1 MILLLLILSLFG
13 ILSLEY
19 FSLKR
24 DLSNPAF
31 LFTLGFFIASLIL
44 SCFIQK
50 WSVDLHW
57 TSFSVIILG
66 NLGVYLGACA
76 CSKFFKTNKR
86 IYITDTNN
94 SPTKLVSL
102 NGLIFLFA
110 LQIAMYLLRI
120 YLLKQFYGGSLPS
133 ALAAHTMAIK
143 FGTEK
148 TLQMPFGSSFFY
160 GMSGTIGYVC
170 AFLLPFYMMYKN
182 IPFRQKFWLWAN
194 FILCMIGSLLSSG
207 RTAMICLLISFASFY
222 IISLN
227 LRKIKIKIN
236 VILKWLTVA
245 FLFLFSFQQLGY
257 VIGREESESNW
268 FDEIGIYCGAEIQN
282 LDDFI
287 EEPKF
292 QNYDNLYGQ
301 LTFNLFYNKFGYLIG
316 VNQLITEGRDYHRF
330 NYRNEYS
337 LGNVDTALQHYW
349 YDFGITGTFI
359 LCLFIGVFMQALYKL
374 ITRSKNIWIKGY
386 ITPYLF
392 VYSIMIPTTF
402 MSFFS
407 EAFFEKIIQLFDF
420 RFWTTYILI
429 YIILY
434 KKNFAKK
441 TSFIS
446 SSKRFM

>member
-13 ILSLEY
+13 FLSLEY

-44 SCFIQK
+44 SCFIRK

-76 CSKFFKTNKR
+76 CSKFCKTSKR
-86 IYITDTNN
+86 IHITDTNN
-94 SPTKLVSL
+94 NPTKLVSL
-102 NGLIFLFA
+102 NGLLILFG
-110 LQIAMYLLRI
+110 LQLIIYLLRI
-120 YLLKQFYGGSLPS
+120 YLLKQYYGGGLSS
-133 ALAAHTMAIK
+133 ALVSHTVAIK

-148 TLQMPFGSSFFY
+148 AFQMPLGTAFFY
-160 GMSGTIGYVC
+160 GMAGTVGYVC

-207 RTAMICLLISFASFY
+207 RTTMMCLLISFASFY
-222 IISLN
+222 IVSLN

-236 VILKWLTVA
+236 VILKWLTIA
-245 FLFLFSFQQLGY
+245 FVFLFSFQQLGY
-257 VIGREESESNW
+257 AIGRDESETTW

-292 QNYDNLYGQ
+292 QNYDNLYGL
-301 LTFNLFYNKFGYLIG
+301 LTFNLFYNRFGNLLG
-316 VNQLITEGRDYHRF
+316 VNQLKTEGRDYHSF
-330 NYRNEYS
+330 NYRNGYS

-349 YDFGITGTFI
+349 YDFGIIGTFL
-359 LCLFIGVFMQALYKL
+359 LCFFIGTFMQALYNL
-374 ITRSKNIWIKGY
+374 IVCSKKIWISGY
-386 ITPYLF
+386 MTPYIYA
-392 VYSIMIPTTF
+392 YSMLIPTTF

-407 EAFFEKIIQLFDF
+407 ESFFEKIVHLFDF
-420 RFWTTYILI
+420 RFWITYILL
-429 YIILY
+429 YTLLY
-434 KKNFAKK
+434 KKNKK
-441 TSFIS
+441 ES
-446 SSKRFM
+446 